1 MRNLAIGRRYA
12 KALLMIGTEDG
23 RAEAYGGE
31 LDELAR
37 LIDGQQKLQQAI
49 CNPLYDSAGRKG
61 VLRSIIAKLQLS
73 PVMRSFL
80 LLLFEK
86 GRFGLLNT
94 INDYY
99 QKLSDE
105 VRGVAR
111 ANLISARELS
121 AETVEKV
128 RQSLSNMTG
137 KDVVLEF
144 EQDPGLIGGLVT
156 KIGDLVLDGS
166 IKTQLLNLRETLKR
180 GEGV

>member
-1 MRNLAIGRRYA
+1 MRNLAIARRYA
-12 KALLMIGTEDG
+12 KALLLIGTEDG
-23 RAEAYGGE
+23 RAQAYGGE
-31 LDELAR
+31 LDGLTRLVGEL
-37 LIDGQQKLQQAI
+37 QELQQAI
-49 CNPLYDSAGRKG
+49 CNPLYESAGRKG
-61 VLRSIIAKLQLS
+61 VLRSVIAKLQLS
-73 PVMRSFL
+73 PVMQSFL

-86 GRFGLLNT
+86 GRFGLLAT

-99 QKLSDE
+99 QRLSDE

-137 KDVVLEF
+137 KDVVLQV
-144 EQDPGLIGGLVT
+144 EQDASLIGGLVT

-166 IKTQLLNLRETLKR
+166 IKTQLLNLRETLKK